1 MIQFQFVKGANQS
14 QRNTIPLEAKQRALE
29 LIDKQNMTAKESL
42 VQIAKEFHLDNR
54 KASWTKYA
62 GSTINRFRAEL
73 KVQVI

>member
-1 MIQFQFVKGANQS
+1 M
-14 QRNTIPLEAKQRALE
+14 EAKQRALE

-73 KVQVI
+73 KEVIQAI